1 MLLGICVG
9 VYADETSGNIDN
21 TSLILQKQ
29 YKNVVHLNMHKLD
42 EVFGHFKKGISY
54 FFNFMSLN

>member
-54 FFNFMSLN
+54 FF